1 MMDMRRPHPLGA
13 QMNGETMAEQI
24 SVTIRSGL
32 LKASIDETR
41 DIKAWKIPTPEEL
54 LSGGATTEE
63 PGSNGDLRKRHI
75 LREFKRIFFV
85 DRGNVT
91 EWTAYSNEREYWT
104 WLARPLAELEEQ
116 AASEQRVPR
125 VNKPTV

>member
-1 MMDMRRPHPLGA
+1 
-13 QMNGETMAEQI
+13 MAEQI

-41 DIKAWKIPTPEEL
+41 DIKAWKIPMPEEL

-85 DRGNVT
+85 DRVSFT
-91 EWTAYSNEREYWT
+91 EWTAYCDELNYWT
-104 WLARPLAELEEQ
+104 WLARPIGQLEEQ
-116 AASEQRVPR
+116 AAIEQRGQALRAQPST
-125 VNKPTV
+125 KD